1 MNTASSVSRFSLTS
15 PSVPMCSVWK
25 IVYPSGKTIKG
36 LTLRTSKLITWSSDG
51 PVCAGEPMTGKFKW
65 QFASLLLLVS
75 PRNLHEVV
83 ATCAPAQFIFRLRKP
98 LQESHGPQTHV
109 SSHKFYHLDNV
120 QGTTGQCPGDNWTS
134 SLVNLGADVNRAK
147 VFDQLFKRGHYGYM
161 SFQSF

>member
-36 LTLRTSKLITWSSDG
+36 LTLRTSKLIAWPSLSWR
-51 PVCAGEPMTGKFKW
+51 AMTGKFKW

-83 ATCAPAQFIFRLRKP
+83 ATCAPAQFIFRLRIP
-98 LQESHGPQTHV
+98 LQESHDPQTHFLHTRFTTWTM
-109 SSHKFYHLDNV
+109 SRGELDILLGESWSRCGQS
-120 QGTTGQCPGDNWTS
+120 QG
-134 SLVNLGADVNRAK
+134 L
-147 VFDQLFKRGHYGYM
+147 
-161 SFQSF
+161 